1 VWATGS
7 ASAWTRRAL
16 RIIHA
21 LSVHRLTTGQIGRRA
36 DLDVPKARPKG
47 AGHGQRASDIYAPLG
62 ATAEELRDALCLYQ
76 PGIEGLGEKP
86 RKICSH

>member
-1 VWATGS
+1 M
-7 ASAWTRRAL
+7 
-16 RIIHA
+16 
-21 LSVHRLTTGQIGRRA
+21 
-36 DLDVPKARPKG
+36 DVPKARPKG